1 MCRYRVD
8 ILYYLSPQ
16 VLNTAMVADHLP
28 GGYNE
33 VFRGVG
39 EVEEGQLAGLN
50 ISVLDAFIRRRKH
63 SQQLTEHRE
72 GEEQGKWGKF
82 KSNVKDFFKGIG

>member
-8 ILYYLSPQ
+8 IIYYQSPQ
-16 VLNTAMVADHLP
+16 VLNTAMVTDHLP
-28 GGYNE
+28 GGYNS

-39 EVEEGQLAGLN
+39 EVEEGQLVRLN
-50 ISVLDAFIRRRKH
+50 ISVLDSFIRRRQSH
-63 SQQLTEHRE
+63 QLTEHRE
-72 GEEQGKWGKF
+72 TEEQGKWGIF

>member
-1 MCRYRVD
+1 
-8 ILYYLSPQ
+8 
-16 VLNTAMVADHLP
+16 MVTDHLP
-28 GGYNE
+28 GGYNS

-39 EVEEGQLAGLN
+39 EVEEGQLVRLN
-50 ISVLDAFIRRRKH
+50 ISVLDSFIRRRQ

-72 GEEQGKWGKF
+72 TEEQGKWGIF

>member
-8 ILYYLSPQ
+8 IIYYQSPQ
-16 VLNTAMVADHLP
+16 VLNTAMVTDHLP
-28 GGYNE
+28 GGYNS

-39 EVEEGQLAGLN
+39 EVEEGQLVRLN
-50 ISVLDAFIRRRKH
+50 ISVLDSFIRRRE

-72 GEEQGKWGKF
+72 TEEQGKWGKF

>member
-8 ILYYLSPQ
+8 IIYYQSPQ
-16 VLNTAMVADHLP
+16 VLNTAMVTDHLP
-28 GGYNE
+28 GGYNS

-39 EVEEGQLAGLN
+39 EVEEGQLVRLN
-50 ISVLDAFIRRRKH
+50 ISVLDSFIRRRQ

-72 GEEQGKWGKF
+72 TEEQGKWGIF